1 MSLLR
6 QQNSGGGQLLDGY
19 KSPVFSLFQEKNRQM
34 ALVVPSF
41 CGENGFVQC
50 ACPCEQACMAGFQHN
65 DYQR

>member
-19 KSPVFSLFQEKNRQM
+19 KSPVFSLFREKNRQM
-34 ALVVPSF
+34 ALVAPSF
-41 CGENGFVQC
+41 GGENGFVQC

>member
-19 KSPVFSLFQEKNRQM
+19 KNPVFSLFREKNRQM
-34 ALVVPSF
+34 ALVAPSF